1 MRDAMMPAVSAAQT
15 EDETTM
21 PRIAAQEERMII
33 EVLQRTHG
41 HKERPAAIL
50 GLTRFQLYGRLKRY
64 QIELARGLGAE
75 QGCTA
80 IRC

>member
-1 MRDAMMPAVSAAQT
+1 MPT
-15 EDETTM
+15 
-21 PRIAAQEERMII
+21 IAAQEKRMIV

-41 HKERPAAIL
+41 HQKRAAVLL

-64 QIELARGLGAE
+64 QIEVARGLGAE